1 MFAQILSDE
10 RLKGST
16 DAETETEIGTRPERE
31 RESETDRTKALL
43 KA

>member
-16 DAETETEIGTRPERE
+16 DTGQKETEG
-31 RESETDRTKALL
+31 ESETDRTKALL